1 MEKKVFAWTV
11 NDKAGMKRL
20 MFYGVDGIMTDEL
33 TILKKTMQTDL
44 KHPTYS
50 DKLFN
55 FVIGIN

>member
-1 MEKKVFAWTV
+1 
-11 NDKAGMKRL
+11 